1 MIARAQWPLVVDRRV
16 VGRVLGRVGDLRMFD
31 STGKQIFGGEAP
43 ADEQVFDRK
52 AIDMAKLD
60 AQLPLSDRG
69 RVLLVIPVPQ

>member
-1 MIARAQWPLVVDRRV
+1 MIASAKWPLTVDRQV
-16 VGRVLGRVGDLRMFD
+16 VGKVLGRIGDLRLFD
-31 STGKQIFGGEAP
+31 SAGKQIFGGDAP
-43 ADEQVFDRK
+43 ADEQAFDRK